1 MIKMLKIKD
10 DVELENFL
18 NFIYEEYILE
28 DNQNLDESAVELK
41 KHYDY
46 VLKDLE
52 EHEYIEIKQEES
64 KWKNIIKYKH
74 CLKEMKKQRN

>member
-1 MIKMLKIKD
+1 MLKIKD

-52 EHEYIEIKQEES
+52 EHEYIEIK
-64 KWKNIIKYKH
+64 
-74 CLKEMKKQRN
+74 